1 VADDV
6 RDGAVSQ
13 AAAEHEYGV
22 VLRSDRQPDT
32 AATTA
37 RRSQIMAA
45 RKQWKPTADAT
56 QLMHSSPAAERMA
69 ASGGWVQPHDAVTIV
84 EHADPDTGHLTTV
97 EIVVTRGDLKQ
108 GTSTADSSA

>member
-1 VADDV
+1 
-6 RDGAVSQ
+6 
-13 AAAEHEYGV
+13 
-22 VLRSDRQPDT
+22 
-32 AATTA
+32 
-37 RRSQIMAA
+37 
-45 RKQWKPTADAT
+45 
-56 QLMHSSPAAERMA
+56 MA